1 MIYKFTDSFDI
12 DDDTYYA
19 ILSKEG
25 KEYISCGIILGSHIA
40 EYKERFAEYYLTS
53 MRQPNSV
60 EELVKD
66 L

>member
-1 MIYKFTDSFDI
+1 MIYKFTDLFHV

-19 ILSKEG
+19 ILLKDGET
-25 KEYISCGIILGSHIA
+25 YISCGIVLGSHIA

-53 MRQPNSV
+53 MQQPNSV
-60 EELVKD
+60 EELVKN